1 MENGLKELLESTV
14 LSEETKAA
22 LVEAWEQKAES
33 LRESLREEVKSEVLG
48 EYKARFEEDKNNLTL
63 AMNDMLGEAV
73 QKYATESGEEIKR
86 LKEERKKLTLA
97 IKEARAEYKA
107 RSAKEA
113 KVVESFV
120 MSQLKDKVASLAEEH
135 AQLEAQRVAYAKK
148 AAESKELYKAKVIE
162 HMTALQN
169 AVSAKLKEE
178 LASLKAKEVALDESK
193 VDSLKKL
200 REHRIALN
208 KQTAQ
213 RINELD
219 KFVVERLSKE
229 LEEFQQDKDSLVEMR
244 VKLASEAK
252 SKLAE
257 TQKEFINRA
266 SKIVE
271 ETVNTRLKK
280 EMTRLK
286 EDIRVARENTFARR
300 IYEAFQTEFMA
311 SYLSEGTQVKKL
323 STQLD
328 EMKAKLAHA
337 DHVIVEQQKLAESAI
352 QKARMSEERAL
363 RAKTLSNLLRPLS
376 NDKREVMENLLETTK
391 TSHLKEAFQK
401 YLPAVLNEAA
411 SVKTKPGRQALS
423 EGKTV
428 NTSKTVTGNRPNRL
442 AESARAEDAV
452 AQNTEILNLRR
463 LAGIGK

>member
-1 MENGLKELLESTV
+1 MENGLKELLESEV

-22 LVEAWEQKAES
+22 LAEAWEKKAEE

-86 LKEERKKLTLA
+86 LKEERKKLTQA

-107 RSAKEA
+107 KATNEA
-113 KVVESFV
+113 KVIESFV
-120 MSQLKDKVASLAEEH
+120 MSQLKDKVASLAEEK
-135 AQLEAQRVAYAKK
+135 AQLEAQRVAFAKK
-148 AAESKELYKAKVIE
+148 STEVKELYKAKVIE

-178 LASLKAKEVALDESK
+178 LASLKAKEAALDESK

-252 SKLAE
+252 AKLAE
-257 TQKEFINRA
+257 TQKEFIERA

-271 ETVNTRLKK
+271 ATVNTRLKK

-300 IYEAFQTEFMA
+300 IYEAFQTEFMT

-323 STQLD
+323 NTQLD
-328 EMKAKLAHA
+328 EMKAKLAKA
-337 DHVIVEQQKLAESAI
+337 DHVINEQQKLAESAI
-352 QKARMSEERAL
+352 QKAKMSEERAL

-391 TSHLKEAFQK
+391 TSHLKEAFHK
-401 YLPAVLNEAA
+401 YLPAVLNET
-411 SVKTKPGRQALS
+411 VNGKTKTGRQALS
-423 EGKTV
+423 EDKKV

-442 AESARAEDAV
+442 AESARAEDV
-452 AQNTEILNLRR
+452 QAQETEILNLRR